1 MTKRKTAFVV
11 ALVVIGVAAL
21 GLAAAVY
28 AKYIASLQVT
38 GNADNAA
45 WNFES
50 DNENAALTCTITSTV
65 VTGTVTSGKIAPGTS
80 GECTFA
86 LSNRTSDVAVD
97 YTLKANETGSSTPK
111 NLQLSSNGTT
121 WGTLASFTKSG
132 TLAIGAT
139 NTTVTIYWQW
149 PYETGTVTDGIAEGD
164 DDDTDDGEAAAA
176 GNMTLVFDI
185 SGVQHNPAN
194 AL

>member
-1 MTKRKTAFVV
+1 MTKRKRVSLV
-11 ALVVIGVAAL
+11 ALAVMCVAVL

-38 GNADNAA
+38 GNASIAA
-45 WNFES
+45 WNFEE
-50 DNENAALTCTITSTV
+50 DNKNAALTCTITSTV
-65 VTGTVTSGKIAPGTS
+65 VTGTVKSGRIAPGTS
-80 GECTFA
+80 GECTFN
-86 LSNRTSDVAVD
+86 LSNATSEVAVD

-111 NLQLSSNGTT
+111 NLQLSSDGTT

-139 NTTVTIYWQW
+139 NATVTVYWQW
-149 PYETGTVTDGIAEGD
+149 PYETGTVTDGIAAGD
-164 DDDTDDGEAAAA
+164 EDDTDDGEAA

-185 SGVQHNPAN
+185 SGVQHNPAV

>member
-1 MTKRKTAFVV
+1 MTKRKRASLV
-11 ALVVIGVAAL
+11 ALAVMCVSVL
-21 GLAAAVY
+21 GLAAVVY

-38 GNADNAA
+38 GNASIAA
-45 WNFES
+45 WNFED
-50 DNENAALTCTITSTV
+50 DNEGATLTCTINTV
-65 VTGTVTSGKIAPGTS
+65 VTGTVASGKIAPGTS

-86 LSNRTSDVAVD
+86 LSNRTSEVAVD
-97 YTLKANETGSSTPK
+97 YTLKANETDSSTPK
-111 NLQLSSNGTT
+111 NLQLSSDGTT

-132 TLAIGAT
+132 TLAIGASS
-139 NTTVTIYWQW
+139 TTVTVYWQW

-164 DDDTDDGEAAAA
+164 DDDTDDGEAA